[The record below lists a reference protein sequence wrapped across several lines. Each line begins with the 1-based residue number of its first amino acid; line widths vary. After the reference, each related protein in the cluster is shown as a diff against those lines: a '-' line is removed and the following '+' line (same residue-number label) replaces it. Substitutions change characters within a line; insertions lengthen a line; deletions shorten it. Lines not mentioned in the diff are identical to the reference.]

1 MNVDIIDKPKICL
14 NENIKIKRSE
24 DIVNLKEVREIRNA
38 IREHILFI
46 GLDNANNI
54 RNISLLSIGSSNEI
68 TIDTKEIIRL
78 ALYSASNKVILVH
91 NHPSNSLEPSLKDVR
106 LTNITNQIL
115 KVFNRILLDHIIVT
129 ENEYISMEKIQ
140 KINRTYENQDIRN
153 MSKGLLIE
161 ENQRLKQQIYELQQ
175 KTQHSD
181 NDISKKENFEE
192 VDYEY

>member
-1 MNVDIIDKPKICL
+1 MNVDIIDKPRK
-14 NENIKIKRSE
+14 NINKDIKVKSSN
-24 DIVNLKEVREIRNA
+24 DIANLKEVQEIRKA

-54 RNISLLSIGSSNEI
+54 RNISLLSIGTSNEI

-91 NHPSNSLEPSLKDVR
+91 NHPSNSLEPSLTDVH

-115 KVFNRILLDHIIVT
+115 KVFNLILLDHIIVT
-129 ENEYISMEKIQ
+129 EKDYISMEKIQ
-140 KINRTYENQDIRN
+140 KINRTYENQDISN

-161 ENQRLKQQIYELQQ
+161 ENQRLKQQLCELQQ

-181 NDISKKENFEE
+181 NDITKENFEE
-192 VDYEY
+192 VNYEY

>member
-1 MNVDIIDKPKICL
+1 MKKHQV
-14 NENIKIKRSE
+14 KRSE

>member
-1 MNVDIIDKPKICL
+1 MNVDIIDKPRK
-14 NENIKIKRSE
+14 NINKDIKVKSSN
-24 DIVNLKEVREIRNA
+24 DIANLKEVQEIRKA

-54 RNISLLSIGSSNEI
+54 RNISLLSIGTSNEI

-91 NHPSNSLEPSLKDVR
+91 NHPSNSLEPSLTDVY

-115 KVFNRILLDHIIVT
+115 KVFNLILLDHIIVT
-129 ENEYISMEKIQ
+129 EKDYISMEKIQ
-140 KINRTYENQDIRN
+140 KINRTYENQDISN

-161 ENQRLKQQIYELQQ
+161 ENQRLKQQLCELQQ

-181 NDISKKENFEE
+181 NDITKENFEE
-192 VDYEY
+192 VNYEY